1 MKKSIILIVILFGC
15 LTTFAQNPYGKA
27 DDEGRLI
34 LNTYVPDQI
43 EGISSIA
50 RNALEN
56 KLSQIATQN
65 GLGGGAYNPRFII
78 TANLVVLDKNI
89 VSTVP
94 PMHSYVMEVNLYI
107 GDGIDGILFSS
118 YTIPVKGV
126 GNNDTKALLNGI
138 NNIRSKSPEYQ
149 RFLEEGKRKIIEY
162 YNANCDLILTQ
173 AQGLESMHQYDAA
186 ISTLYS
192 VPTVCRDCYQ
202 KCISLLGPIYK
213 KKIDMECEM
222 RLTDATNVWN
232 AGQDYDHA
240 IAVARI
246 LSGIDPAAAC
256 YSRAST
262 LAGRVNKRM
271 VEIDRREWNFLMKQQ
286 QDAVDIEKLAI
297 RAARDIGVA
306 FGNNQPRVIYNI
318 RGWW

>member
-1 MKKSIILIVILFGC
+1 MKRIIVITVTL
-15 LTTFAQNPYGKA
+15 LTALTSFAQNPYGKA
-27 DDEGRLI
+27 DDEARLV

-78 TANLVVLDKNI
+78 TANLVVLDKSI
-89 VSTVP
+89 TSTVP
-94 PMHSYVMEVNLYI
+94 PMHAYSMDVNLYI
-107 GDGIDGILFSS
+107 GDGIDGVLFSS
-118 YTIPVKGV
+118 YTVSVKGV
-126 GNNDTKALLNGI
+126 GNNETKAFLNGI
-138 NNIRSKSPEYQ
+138 NNIKSKSPEYQ

-162 YNANCDLILTQ
+162 YNANCDLIITQ
-173 AQGLESMHQYDAA
+173 AQGLESLHQYDAA

-202 KCISLLGPIYK
+202 KCISLLAPIFK

-246 LSGIDPAAAC
+246 LSGIDPSAAC
-256 YSRAST
+256 YSRAAA
-262 LAGRVNKRM
+262 LASRVSKRM

-286 QDAVDIEKLAI
+286 QDAVDIQKLAI
-297 RAARDIGVA
+297 KAARDIGVA
-306 FGNNQPRVIYNI
+306 YGNNQPRVIYNI